1 MSKIVY
7 FSVAAHGHVNPV
19 QPILQ
24 ELVQR
29 GEQVIFYNTEEFR
42 SSIEQ
47 TGATFR
53 AYPTTEL
60 TSAAISRILHNG
72 NLAGITVLLLR
83 VTETLLPFAL
93 DELAREQPDLV
104 MFDALALWGEMASRR
119 LTLRTAATIPHFILE
134 GTPAARPS
142 LYLLGHILRALP
154 VLPGLIS
161 ARARL
166 TRQYG
171 ATAFSPAS
179 SLLPVRGG
187 LNLIFTSRELHPPSP
202 FIDQTFRFVGPSLN
216 PQTRVEDPLQ
226 REEAFPFDALGPGP
240 VVYISMGT
248 VHTTHLD
255 FYRECFQAFA
265 DYPAQ
270 FILSAGKQANLDALG
285 AIPSN
290 FIVRPSVPQLDVL
303 QRAAAFITHG
313 GMNSIHE
320 GLYYG
325 VPLILIPHQLEQL
338 FGSQIVVASGAGLLI
353 EDQVARG
360 RVPIAKLRPAV
371 DAILSEPRYRAAA
384 QEVQKSLQATGGFR
398 QAADEI
404 QAYLTAG

>member
-7 FSVAAHGHVNPV
+7 FSIAAHGHVNPV
-19 QPILQ
+19 QPILH

-29 GEQVIFYNTEEFR
+29 GEQVIFYNTDEFR
-42 SSIEQ
+42 SAIEP
-47 TGATFR
+47 TGATFH
-53 AYPTTEL
+53 AYPATEL
-60 TSAAISRILHNG
+60 TSTRISQILHHG

-104 MFDALALWGEMASRR
+104 MFDALALWGKMASILMNKRA
-119 LTLRTAATIPHFILE
+119 AATIPHFILE
-134 GTPAARPS
+134 GTPAARLSP
-142 LYLLGHILRALP
+142 YLLKHLFGALP
-154 VLPGLIS
+154 VIPGLIA
-161 ARARL
+161 ARMRLSRRFGAAAFPAR
-166 TRQYG
+166 
-171 ATAFSPAS
+171 S
-179 SLLPVRGG
+179 SLLPVFGG

-202 FIDQTFRFVGPSLN
+202 LIDQTFRFVGPSFN
-216 PQTRVEDPLQ
+216 PETRP
-226 REEAFPFDALGPGP
+226 EAFLFDALGPGP
-240 VVYISMGT
+240 LVYISLGT
-248 VHTTHLD
+248 VHTTHPD
-255 FYRECFQAFA
+255 FYRQCFQAFA

-285 AIPSN
+285 AVPEN
-290 FIVRPSVPQLDVL
+290 FIVLPSVPQLEVL
-303 QRAAAFITHG
+303 QRASAFITHG

-338 FGSQIVVASGAGLLI
+338 FGSQVVVEHGAGLLI

-360 RVPIAKLRPAV
+360 RVPTARLRPAV
-371 DAILSEPRYRAAA
+371 EAILSEPHYRAAA
-384 QEVQKSLQATGGFR
+384 REVQKSLQATGGFR

-404 QAYLTAG
+404 QRYLQEILYVHHN

>member
-42 SSIEQ
+42 SAIEP

-53 AYPTTEL
+53 AYPATEL
-60 TSAAISRILHNG
+60 TSARISQILHHG

-93 DELAREQPDLV
+93 EELTREQPALV
-104 MFDALALWGEMASRR
+104 MFDALALWGKMASMLTNRR
-119 LTLRTAATIPHFILE
+119 AAATIPHFILE
-134 GTPAARPS
+134 GTPAARLSP
-142 LYLLGHILRALP
+142 YLLKHLFGALP
-154 VLPGLIS
+154 VLPGLIA
-161 ARARL
+161 ARLRL
-166 TRQYG
+166 TRRFG
-171 ATAFSPAS
+171 AAAFPTKS

-202 FIDQTFRFVGPSLN
+202 LIDHTFRFVGPSLN
-216 PQTRVEDPLQ
+216 PQTRA
-226 REEAFPFDALGPGP
+226 EAFPFDALPPGP
-240 VVYISMGT
+240 VIYISMGT
-248 VHTTHLD
+248 VHTTHSD
-255 FYRECFQAFA
+255 FYRQCFQTFA

-270 FILSAGKQANLDALG
+270 FILSVGKHIDLNTLS

-290 FIVRPSVPQLDVL
+290 FIVRPSVPQLEVL
-303 QRAAAFITHG
+303 QRASAFITHG

-320 GLYYG
+320 ALYYG

-338 FGSQIVVASGAGLLI
+338 FGSQIVAERGAGLLI

-360 RVPIAKLRPAV
+360 RVPPAKLRPAIE
-371 DAILSEPRYRAAA
+371 AILSEPRYRAAA
-384 QEVQKSLQATGGFR
+384 REIQKSLQATGGFR

-404 QAYLTAG
+404 QRYLTEG